1 MDMKMGHSYLY
12 CSALLLGHLLALDVE
27 GLGADLLGHLTINI
41 VINIILVISIIIM
54 HLVACFMILAVLDR
68 DPGAAG
74 LGGSVA
80 RRSIGRLKI

>member
-1 MDMKMGHSYLY
+1 MDMMMMDYSYLD

-27 GLGADLLGHLTINI
+27 GLGADLLGHLHINI
-41 VINIILVISIIIM
+41 VIIIPVISIIIM

-68 DPGAAG
+68 NPGAAG

>member
-1 MDMKMGHSYLY
+1 MDMKMGHSHLY
-12 CSALLLGHLLALDVE
+12 CSALLLRNLLALDVE
-27 GLGADLLGHLTINI
+27 GLGADLLGHLNINI
-41 VINIILVISIIIM
+41 VIIFLVISIFIM

-68 DPGAAG
+68 NPGAAG

>member
-1 MDMKMGHSYLY
+1 MDMKMGHSHLY
-12 CSALLLGHLLALDVE
+12 CSALLLGNLLALDVE
-27 GLGADLLGHLTINI
+27 GLGADLLGHLHINI
-41 VINIILVISIIIM
+41 VIIIPVISIIIM
-54 HLVACFMILAVLDR
+54 HLVACFVILAVLDR